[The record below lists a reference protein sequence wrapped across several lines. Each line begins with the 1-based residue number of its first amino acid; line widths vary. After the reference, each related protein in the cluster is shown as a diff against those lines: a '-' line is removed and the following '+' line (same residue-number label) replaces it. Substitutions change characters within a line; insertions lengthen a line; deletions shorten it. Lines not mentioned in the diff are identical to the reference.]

1 MRNTLFIFFGFL
13 VLLWGCG
20 GEKFSLPQ
28 QPEQLSNQSVVTDT
42 TYIQIK
48 PDWDNKTGY
57 NFNQPQDILLGR
69 EPLIYVADT
78 GNDRILVLD
87 LGGNVIGESQ
97 PVENPISITQD
108 SKLNLLIVN
117 NSNKI
122 FRINLVDNNHKI
134 SNTPVELVYEEVDNP
149 DRQYTG
155 IAAILGAFQGQTV
168 IFYYV
173 TATGID
179 KKDNQ
184 VLIFP
189 EKFDVRFPS
198 ALALEPNGLGILSA
212 SLPSGVTGVRDF
224 SADFIFCMIGENSFK
239 VQWLT
244 TTDFGYAIRLNP
256 AQGNFD
262 LLQPGKF
269 SMPEDV
275 TVDLEGNI
283 YVIDSDFD
291 RLFKFSALG
300 EELQSFGENG
310 SGQKQFSNPN
320 GVAFFNKTLYV
331 ADTGNNRIVRFKL
344 STDVNQ

>member
-1 MRNTLFIFFGFL
+1 MNKIIILFLGLVIFL
-13 VLLWGCG
+13 SGCG

-28 QPEQLSNQSVVTDT
+28 QPEQLPNQSVVTDT
-42 TYIQIK
+42 TYIQIQ
-48 PDWDNKTGY
+48 PDWDNQNGY
-57 NFNQPQDILLGR
+57 SFNQPQDILLGR

-78 GNDRILVLD
+78 GNDRILMMD
-87 LGGNVIGESQ
+87 LGGNLIGESQ
-97 PVENPISITQD
+97 TIENPIAITQD
-108 SKLNLLIVN
+108 PKLNLLIVN
-117 NSNKI
+117 NTNKI
-122 FRINLVDNNHKI
+122 FRINLIDNNHQI
-134 SNTPVELVYEEVDNP
+134 ANAPVEMVYEEDDNP
-149 DRQYTG
+149 DRRYTG
-155 IAAILGAFQGQTV
+155 ITAILGTNQGNTIV
-168 IFYYV
+168 NYYL
-173 TATGID
+173 TATGTD

-189 EKFDVRFPS
+189 EKFDVRFPN

-212 SLPSGVTGVRDF
+212 SLPSGITGLRDF
-224 SADFIFCMIGENSFK
+224 NTDFIYCMIGDNSFK

-244 TTDFGYAIRLNP
+244 ATDFGFAIRLNP

-269 SMPEDV
+269 SEPEDV

-283 YVIDSDFD
+283 YVIDADSD

-300 EELQSFGENG
+300 KELQSFGESG
-310 SGQKQFSNPN
+310 SGQNQFSNPN
-320 GVAFFNKTLYV
+320 GVAFFNKTVYV